1 LYHKLARNR
10 QKIKITLAK
19 ELQTIMSSSS
29 PLERTIDKV
38 LSQKESELISKLDSA
53 YQESLKNLDS
63 SKNKLSSEY
72 MTILENAK
80 KQADNLKRQ
89 IIGSSRLSARNNQL
103 ILVEES
109 VKTVFEMARKRLQT
123 LHKEKDYEKLLKQAL
138 LNGLKE
144 IGRNDLTIE
153 CNKTDLAL
161 VRKLVDSINKE
172 KKTKMVVA
180 DKNIDILGGIR
191 ATSSDG
197 TLTYDD
203 SIDSR
208 IERLKPLIR
217 KNIVQ
222 VLRGSGTES
231 WSQKVE

>member
-1 LYHKLARNR
+1 
-10 QKIKITLAK
+10 
-19 ELQTIMSSSS
+19 MSSSS

-53 YQESLKNLDS
+53 YQESLRNLDS
-63 SKNKLSSEY
+63 SKSKLGSEY
-72 MTILENAK
+72 MAILENAK
-80 KQADNLKRQ
+80 KQAENLRRQ
-89 IIGSSRLSARNNQL
+89 IVGSSRLAARNNQL

-109 VKTVFEMARKRLQT
+109 VKTVFEMVRKRLQT
-123 LHKEKDYEKLLKQAL
+123 LHKEQAYEKLLKQAL
-138 LNGLKE
+138 LNSLNE
-144 IGRNDLTIE
+144 IGKNDLIIE
-153 CNKTDLAL
+153 CNKTDYAL
-161 VRKLVDSINKE
+161 VRKLVDGINKE

-191 ATSSDG
+191 AISSDG

-222 VLRGSGTES
+222 VLRGSEI
-231 WSQKVE
+231 

>member
-1 LYHKLARNR
+1 
-10 QKIKITLAK
+10 
-19 ELQTIMSSSS
+19 MSSSS

-53 YQESLKNLDS
+53 YQESLRNLDS
-63 SKNKLSSEY
+63 SKSKLGSEY

-80 KQADNLKRQ
+80 KQAENLKRQ
-89 IIGSSRLSARNNQL
+89 IVGSSRLAARNNQL

-109 VKTVFEMARKRLQT
+109 VKTVFEMVRKRLQT
-123 LHKEKDYEKLLKQAL
+123 LHKEQAYEKLLKQAL
-138 LNGLKE
+138 LNSLNE
-144 IGRNDLTIE
+144 IGKNDLIIE
-153 CNKTDLAL
+153 CNKTDYAL

-172 KKTKMVVA
+172 KKTKMVVT

-191 ATSSDG
+191 AISSDG

-222 VLRGSGTES
+222 VLRGSEI
-231 WSQKVE
+231 

>member
-1 LYHKLARNR
+1 
-10 QKIKITLAK
+10 
-19 ELQTIMSSSS
+19 MSSSS

-38 LSQKESELISKLDSA
+38 LSQKESELTSKIDSA
-53 YQESLKNLDS
+53 YQESRKNLDS
-63 SKNKLSSEY
+63 SKSKLNSEY

-89 IIGSSRLSARNNQL
+89 IVGSSKLSARNNQL
-103 ILVEES
+103 ILVEDS
-109 VKTVFEMARKRLQT
+109 VKTIFEMARKRL
-123 LHKEKDYEKLLKQAL
+123 LSVHKEPDYERLIKNAL
-138 LNGLKE
+138 LNSLDE
-144 IGRNDLTIE
+144 IGKNDLSIE
-153 CNKTDLAL
+153 CNKTDSDMI
-161 VRKLVDSINKE
+161 RKVVEDINEE
-172 KKTKMVVA
+172 KGTKMVVV

-197 TLTYDD
+197 TLTFDD

-222 VLRGSGTES
+222 ILRGSERDS

>member
-1 LYHKLARNR
+1 
-10 QKIKITLAK
+10 
-19 ELQTIMSSSS
+19 MSSSS

-53 YQESLKNLDS
+53 YQESLRNLDS
-63 SKNKLSSEY
+63 SKSKLNSEY
-72 MTILENAK
+72 MVIIGNAK
-80 KQADNLKRQ
+80 KQAENLKRQ
-89 IIGSSRLSARNNQL
+89 IIGSSRLSARNSQL
-103 ILVEES
+103 VLIEDS
-109 VKTVFEMARKRLQT
+109 VNTVFEMARK
-123 LHKEKDYEKLLKQAL
+123 KLLSLQNEPNYENIVKQAL
-138 LNGLKE
+138 LSSLNE
-144 IGRNDLTIE
+144 IGKDDLSIE
-153 CNKTDLAL
+153 CNKTDSKM
-161 VRKLVDSINKE
+161 VRKLVESINKE
-172 KKTKMVVA
+172 KGTKMVVI

-222 VLRGSGTES
+222 ILRGSE
-231 WSQKVE
+231 

>member
-1 LYHKLARNR
+1 
-10 QKIKITLAK
+10 
-19 ELQTIMSSSS
+19 MSSSS

-53 YQESLKNLDS
+53 YQESLRNLDS
-63 SKNKLSSEY
+63 SKSKLGSEY
-72 MTILENAK
+72 VAILENAK
-80 KQADNLKRQ
+80 KQAENLKRQ
-89 IIGSSRLSARNNQL
+89 IVGSSRLAARNNQL

-109 VKTVFEMARKRLQT
+109 VKTVFEMVRKRLQT
-123 LHKEKDYEKLLKQAL
+123 LHKEQAYEKLLKQAL
-138 LNGLKE
+138 LNSLNE
-144 IGRNDLTIE
+144 IGKNDLIIE
-153 CNKTDLAL
+153 CNKTDYAL

-172 KKTKMVVA
+172 KTTKMVVA

-191 ATSSDG
+191 AISSDG

-222 VLRGSGTES
+222 VLRGSEI
-231 WSQKVE
+231 

>member
-1 LYHKLARNR
+1 
-10 QKIKITLAK
+10 
-19 ELQTIMSSSS
+19 MSSSS

-53 YQESLKNLDS
+53 YQESLRNLDS
-63 SKNKLSSEY
+63 SKSKLGSEY
-72 MTILENAK
+72 MAILENAK
-80 KQADNLKRQ
+80 KQAENLKRQ
-89 IIGSSRLSARNNQL
+89 IVGSSRLAARNNQL

-109 VKTVFEMARKRLQT
+109 VKTVFEMVRKRLQT
-123 LHKEKDYEKLLKQAL
+123 LHKEQAYEKLLKQAL
-138 LNGLKE
+138 LNSLNE
-144 IGRNDLTIE
+144 IGKNDLIIE
-153 CNKTDLAL
+153 CNKTDYAL

-191 ATSSDG
+191 AISSDR

-222 VLRGSGTES
+222 VLRGSEI
-231 WSQKVE
+231 

>member
-1 LYHKLARNR
+1 
-10 QKIKITLAK
+10 
-19 ELQTIMSSSS
+19 MSSSS

-53 YQESLKNLDS
+53 YQESLRNLDS
-63 SKNKLSSEY
+63 SKSKLGSEY
-72 MTILENAK
+72 MAILENAK
-80 KQADNLKRQ
+80 KQAENLKRQ
-89 IIGSSRLSARNNQL
+89 IVGSSRLAARNNQL

-109 VKTVFEMARKRLQT
+109 VKTVFEMVRKRLQT
-123 LHKEKDYEKLLKQAL
+123 LHKEQAYEKLLKQAL
-138 LNGLKE
+138 LNSLNE
-144 IGRNDLTIE
+144 IGKNDLIIE
-153 CNKTDLAL
+153 CNKTDYAL

-191 ATSSDG
+191 AIASDG

-222 VLRGSGTES
+222 VLRGSEI
-231 WSQKVE
+231 

>member
-1 LYHKLARNR
+1 
-10 QKIKITLAK
+10 
-19 ELQTIMSSSS
+19 MSSSS

-53 YQESLKNLDS
+53 YQESLRNLDS
-63 SKNKLSSEY
+63 SKSKLNSEY
-72 MTILENAK
+72 MVIIGNAK
-80 KQADNLKRQ
+80 KQAENLKRQ
-89 IIGSSRLSARNNQL
+89 IIGSSRLSARNSQL
-103 ILVEES
+103 VLIEDS
-109 VKTVFEMARKRLQT
+109 VNTVFEMARK
-123 LHKEKDYEKLLKQAL
+123 KLLSLHNEPNYENIVKQAL
-138 LNGLKE
+138 LSSLNE
-144 IGRNDLTIE
+144 IGKDDLSIE
-153 CNKTDLAL
+153 CNKTDSKM
-161 VRKLVDSINKE
+161 VRKLVESINKE
-172 KKTKMVVA
+172 KGTKMVVI

-222 VLRGSGTES
+222 ILRGSE
-231 WSQKVE
+231 

>member
-1 LYHKLARNR
+1 
-10 QKIKITLAK
+10 
-19 ELQTIMSSSS
+19 MSSSS

-53 YQESLKNLDS
+53 YQESLRNLDS
-63 SKNKLSSEY
+63 SKSKLGSEY
-72 MTILENAK
+72 MAILENAK
-80 KQADNLKRQ
+80 KQAENLKRQ
-89 IIGSSRLSARNNQL
+89 IVGSSRLAARNNQL

-109 VKTVFEMARKRLQT
+109 VKTVFEMVRKRLQT
-123 LHKEKDYEKLLKQAL
+123 LHKEQAYEKLLKQAL
-138 LNGLKE
+138 LNSLNE
-144 IGRNDLTIE
+144 IGKNDLIIE
-153 CNKTDLAL
+153 CNKTDYAL
-161 VRKLVDSINKE
+161 VRKIVDSINKE

-191 ATSSDG
+191 AISSDG

-222 VLRGSGTES
+222 VLRGSEI
-231 WSQKVE
+231 

>member
-1 LYHKLARNR
+1 
-10 QKIKITLAK
+10 
-19 ELQTIMSSSS
+19 MSSSS

-53 YQESLKNLDS
+53 YQESLRNLDS
-63 SKNKLSSEY
+63 SKSKLSSEY
-72 MTILENAK
+72 MAILENAK
-80 KQADNLKRQ
+80 KHADNLKRQ
-89 IIGSSRLSARNNQL
+89 IVGSSRLSARNNQL

-123 LHKEKDYEKLLKQAL
+123 LHKEEDYEKLLKQAL
-138 LNGLKE
+138 LNSLKE

-172 KKTKMVVA
+172 KKTKMVMA
-180 DKNIDILGGIR
+180 DKNIDILGGMR

-222 VLRGSGTES
+222 VLRGSRIES

>member
-1 LYHKLARNR
+1 
-10 QKIKITLAK
+10 
-19 ELQTIMSSSS
+19 MSSSS

-53 YQESLKNLDS
+53 YQESLRNLDS
-63 SKNKLSSEY
+63 SKSKLGSEY
-72 MTILENAK
+72 MAILENAK
-80 KQADNLKRQ
+80 KQAENLKRQ
-89 IIGSSRLSARNNQL
+89 IVGSSTLAARNNQL

-109 VKTVFEMARKRLQT
+109 VKTVFEMVRKRLQT
-123 LHKEKDYEKLLKQAL
+123 LHKEQAYEKLLKQAL
-138 LNGLKE
+138 LNSLNE
-144 IGRNDLTIE
+144 IGKNDLIIE
-153 CNKTDLAL
+153 CNKTDFAL

-191 ATSSDG
+191 AISSDG

-222 VLRGSGTES
+222 VLRGSEI
-231 WSQKVE
+231 

>member
-1 LYHKLARNR
+1 
-10 QKIKITLAK
+10 
-19 ELQTIMSSSS
+19 MSSSS

-53 YQESLKNLDS
+53 YQESLRNLDS
-63 SKNKLSSEY
+63 SKSKLGSEY
-72 MTILENAK
+72 MAILENAK
-80 KQADNLKRQ
+80 KQAENLKRQ
-89 IIGSSRLSARNNQL
+89 IVGSSRLAARNNQL

-109 VKTVFEMARKRLQT
+109 VKTVFEMVRKRLQT
-123 LHKEKDYEKLLKQAL
+123 LHKEQAYEKLLKQAL
-138 LNGLKE
+138 LNSLNE
-144 IGRNDLTIE
+144 IGKNDLIIE
-153 CNKTDLAL
+153 CNKTDYAL

-191 ATSSDG
+191 AISSDG

-222 VLRGSGTES
+222 VLRGS
-231 WSQKVE
+231 KI